1 MAAKIISTQPKN
13 DNSCGW
19 IKQLPPRRSRP
30 SLSGEQHADWVVLG
44 AGYTGL
50 TAARQLSILHPQSRI
65 ILLEGQNAGEGSSA
79 RNSGFLVDSILNEGH
94 FSASNL
100 EEYRKKYDIKHAGVE
115 AVQRLVAELDI
126 DCDLEA
132 NGKIHATAVKDH
144 EKKLLNF
151 SKLLSELELKHKI
164 LEGEELH
171 QRLGS
176 SYYCMGLWTEGGI
189 LLQPAKL
196 ARGMVENLPEQVELY
211 ENAPVLNWRKLS
223 HTEGY
228 QLFTPSG
235 QVTCQKLIVT
245 VNSFMASCGVKSNR
259 TFPLTLTASMTRPLT
274 EKEDESIGRPA
285 PWGVLSAQS
294 MGATVRLTKDR
305 RILMRNTVEA
315 WPAINM
321 KFTDLKTRKAKH
333 LEGLKRRFPRLGG
346 DLFESTWSGTIC
358 MSGNNAHVFTEV
370 EYGMYAAGCYNAS
383 GIGLA
388 VLFGTEI
395 ANLASGNMTDSIA
408 LIQTNSKPM
417 LLPPQPFLRWG
428 VGLRLLRDRFLARHE
443 Q

>member
-1 MAAKIISTQPKN
+1 M
-13 DNSCGW
+13 
-19 IKQLPPRRSRP
+19 
-30 SLSGEQHADWVVLG
+30 
-44 AGYTGL
+44 Y
-50 TAARQLSILHPQSRI
+50 
-65 ILLEGQNAGEGSSA
+65 
-79 RNSGFLVDSILNEGH
+79 
-94 FSASNL
+94 
-100 EEYRKKYDIKHAGVE
+100 
-115 AVQRLVAELDI
+115 
-126 DCDLEA
+126 
-132 NGKIHATAVKDH
+132 
-144 EKKLLNF
+144 
-151 SKLLSELELKHKI
+151 
-164 LEGEELH
+164 
-171 QRLGS
+171 
-176 SYYCMGLWTEGGI
+176 
-189 LLQPAKL
+189 
-196 ARGMVENLPEQVELY
+196 
-211 ENAPVLNWRKLS
+211 
-223 HTEGY
+223 
-228 QLFTPSG
+228 TPSG

-245 VNSFMASCGVKSNR
+245 VNSFMVSCGIKSNQ

-274 EKEDESIGRPA
+274 EKEDESIGKPS

-321 KFTDLKTRKAKH
+321 KFIDLKTRKAKH
-333 LEGLKRRFPRLGG
+333 LEGLKRRFPHLGG

-370 EYGMYAAGCYNAS
+370 DYGMYAAGCYNAS

-395 ANLASGNMTDSIA
+395 ANLASGNKTDSIA
-408 LIQTNSKPM
+408 QIQTNSKPM